1 MRKTDQ
7 LQKDEEIKD
16 LLLEGIHFYC
26 LYKDYNKYE
35 PYDRD
40 KANFRIQQQDI
51 ITDKIFKVLK
61 RKKYC
66 TDNVDRIRIYVSKYQ
81 RTASYWYAQ
90 IIETFESG
98 SNRYT
103 AIKIPL

>member
-26 LYKDYNKYE
+26 LYKDYIRGE

-66 TDNVDRIRIYVSKYQ
+66 TNGVDRIIIHVNKYVHLQ
-81 RTASYWYAQ
+81 YWNIQ
-90 IIETFESG
+90 IVEMFESG
-98 SNRYT
+98 SSRYT